1 MIKALR
7 ACPCCWH
14 APKLKSCGNHVFYG
28 CTNADPKEHDFAG
41 GLSTTWDEAVES
53 RNESVEAGW
62 FSEFE
67 EEEKA

>member
-7 ACPCCWH
+7 ACPCCRY

-53 RNESVEAGW
+53 RNESVEAGR